1 MSDSTVVLY
10 HKDCADGFGA
20 AFAAWTILGDPAVY
34 VPVQYGEPMP
44 LGQIPV
50 GGTVYIVDF
59 SYPREELISLAQRSN
74 RVVVLDHHKTARE
87 ALEGLDGTVPGLSVT
102 FDMDRSG
109 AVLTWEYFHPGEPV
123 PLLLRYVQDRDLWR
137 WEMISSREFSAALA
151 LEPKDFQT
159 WTNLREM
166 VEDVNDRVA
175 FLRRGAAVLK
185 YQKSLV
191 DSLASKAVMSDVGG
205 HSVPAVNCP
214 IFQSELGEEL
224 CKKYPDSPFAAVWF
238 CPDEKSEIWSL
249 RSRNGFDVSEVARSL
264 GGGGHAAAAGFKR
277 TRPQPKG

>member
-1 MSDSTVVLY
+1 MNDSTVVLY

-20 AFAAWTILGDPAVY
+20 AFAAWTVLGDPTVY

-50 GGTVYIVDF
+50 GGTAYIVDF
-59 SYPREELISLAQRSN
+59 SYPREDLISLAQRSN

-87 ALEGLDGTVPGLSVT
+87 ALEGLDGTVPGLSVA

-123 PLLLRYVQDRDLWR
+123 PLLLLYIQDRDTWR
-137 WEMISSREFSAALA
+137 WELQDSRAFSAALG
-151 LEPKDFQT
+151 LEPKSFERWKELARCLTPDNP
-159 WTNLREM
+159 WARE
-166 VEDVNDRVA
+166 RFVA
-175 FLRRGAAVLK
+175 DG
-185 YQKSLV
+185 SLV
-191 DSLASKAVMSDVGG
+191 LRAQAQHVASLASKAVMSDVGG

-238 CPDEKSEIWSL
+238 CPGPDTEIWSL

-277 TRPQPKG
+277 TRSKG